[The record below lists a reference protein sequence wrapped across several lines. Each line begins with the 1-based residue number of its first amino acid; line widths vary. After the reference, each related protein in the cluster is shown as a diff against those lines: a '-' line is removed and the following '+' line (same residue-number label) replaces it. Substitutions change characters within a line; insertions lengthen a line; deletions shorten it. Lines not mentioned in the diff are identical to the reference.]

1 MKKQLLLPLITLL
14 LLNCTT
20 QNSSYEKEIKDFQY
34 ELNTSYANSST
45 SPLTSEDIKTFKALD
60 FFNINE
66 NFKVKATLKLTPNEP
81 IFEMQ
86 TTTERVPLYRKYAIA
101 YFSID
106 GKNFELSL
114 YQNQEH
120 LTSMEY
126 GHLLFLPFNDTTN
139 GKTSYG
145 GGRFIDIEIP
155 EKGNSSIIIDFNK
168 AYNPYCAY
176 NHKYSCPIPP
186 KENTL
191 NISIE
196 AGVKAFKKHS

>member
-1 MKKQLLLPLITLL
+1 MKKQLLLSLITILF
-14 LLNCTT
+14 LNCTA
-20 QNSSYEKEIKDFQY
+20 QNSSYEKEIKEFQY
-34 ELNTSYANSST
+34 ELNTSYANTST
-45 SPLTSEDIKTFKALD
+45 SPLTAEDLKSFKTLD

-66 NFKVKATLKLTPNEP
+66 KFKVKATLKLTPNEP

-86 TTTERVPLYRKYAIA
+86 TTTERVPLYRKYAVA
-101 YFSID
+101 SFSID
-106 GKNFELSL
+106 GKKFQLSL
-114 YQNQEH
+114 YQNQQN

-126 GHLLFLPFNDTTN
+126 GNLLFLPFNDISN

-145 GGRFIDIEIP
+145 GGRYIDVEIP
-155 EKGNSSIIIDFNK
+155 KEGSNSIIIDFNK

-191 NISIE
+191 HISIE
-196 AGVKAFKKHS
+196 AGVKAYNKHS

>member
-1 MKKQLLLPLITLL
+1 MKKLLSLL
-14 LLNCTT
+14 FISIFFINCTA
-20 QNSSYEKEIKDFQY
+20 QNSSYEKEIKEFQY
-34 ELNTSYANSST
+34 ELNTSYANTST
-45 SPLTSEDIKTFKALD
+45 SPLTTEDLKTFKALD

-66 NFKVKATLKLTPNEP
+66 KFKIKATLKLTPNEP

-86 TTTERVPLYRKYAIA
+86 TTTDRTPLYRKYAIA

-126 GHLLFLPFNDTTN
+126 GNLLFLPFNDTSN

-145 GGRFIDIEIP
+145 GGRYIDVEIP
-155 EKGNSSIIIDFNK
+155 EEGNSSIVIDFNK

-186 KENTL
+186 KENSL
-191 NISIE
+191 DISID
-196 AGVKAFKKHS
+196 AGVKAFKEHS